1 MSLVGRPRNQRRG
14 TRSADPSPS
23 RSPSPP
29 PPHHA
34 GHHPGH
40 HQAQYQGQGQ
50 GQHQG
55 QGQGQGQSPGQGQAQ
70 GQSQYQ
76 SQVQSQGPYSK
87 NPHLPGQLRSAADLP
102 PISEPSSRQMQSR
115 LRSRSVHGGEIFTP
129 RRGST
134 GVISSGQSAHG
145 GISSGQ
151 STSVQSGDV
160 FTSDAFGW
168 SDLRSPNQD
177 LRSPSTQS
185 VQSTQSSGGVGRA
198 GRGVVVA
205 EGCG

>member
-1 MSLVGRPRNQRRG
+1 MSRVGRPRNLRRG

-34 GHHPGH
+34 GQYPGH

-50 GQHQG
+50 GQYQGQGQGQYQG
-55 QGQGQGQSPGQGQAQ
+55 QGQGQGQSQGQGQAQ
-70 GQSQYQ
+70 AQSQYQ

-151 STSVQSGDV
+151 SASVHPGDV

-168 SDLRSPNQD
+168 SD

-198 GRGVVVA
+198 GRGGA
-205 EGCG
+205 SS